1 MIYVISHQDYDEG
14 CVVGLVEGPNN
25 VDMQQMYKNFLKET
39 KIPQDKI
46 SELSYEKYQKEC
58 DKKHLLLKKL
68 AKQGIVGWNNAELFL
83 SWLLTKHR
91 KNYKIV
97 NAEYHSFSNS

>member
-1 MIYVISHQDYDEG
+1 MIYVILHQDYDEG
-14 CVVGLVEGPNN
+14 RVVGLVEGPNN

-39 KIPQDKI
+39 KIPQERI
-46 SELSYEKYQKEC
+46 ASCSYEEYEKENA
-58 DKKHLLLKKL
+58 KRNLLLKNL
-68 AKQGIVGWNNAELFL
+68 AKQGITGWNNAELFL

-97 NAEYHSFSNS
+97 NAEYHSFSN